1 MILRITSSRDQQQQS
16 AIEVLEEALKLVK
29 DGQLN
34 WIVIVGEGD
43 KKTRSL
49 WSGYANCTQMIGA
62 LEYAK
67 FRILKQW
74 AEQDENM

>member
-34 WIVIVGEGD
+34 WIVIVGKAT
-43 KKTRSL
+43 KKPEA
-49 WSGYANCTQMIGA
+49 SGADMLTA
-62 LEYAK
+62 L
-67 FRILKQW
+67 R
-74 AEQDENM
+74 